1 MGPYAA
7 LYEAAAAA
15 AASIGGGIMA
25 QNRQNQLVSQEKAAQ
40 AQQQAALAQ
49 MMNWNGLDPTQLQN
63 LRNTLQ
69 GAGASNLS
77 TMMGRMGSGMANPG
91 AVAMQSMGGLNQQAA
106 TMLQNIASQV
116 ANQKLNAFNQA
127 QGGYGTI
134 AGQYANQA
142 NAMGNPLM
150 SGILG
155 AAGDIA
161 SAKWPTGQTTT
172 QIPVD
177 PSQFQGGLPEPITNL
192 ESQLPQTFYP
202 TTLSSDMIASPL
214 NNIGTTPLSTDYA
227 PMVNYQMATPT
238 MPLTNF
244 QAPIS
249 VPGVSTGFPMGG
261 MSGPY
266 SYTQG
271 PTYEDPLYGTYNFQP
286 YP

>member
-1 MGPYAA
+1 MG
-7 LYEAAAAA
+7 AAAIPIIAA

-25 QNRQNQLVSQEKAAQ
+25 QNRQNQLVSQEEAAQ

-49 MMNWNGLDPTQLQN
+49 MMNWNGLDQTQLQN

-127 QGGYGTI
+127 QSGYGTI

-177 PSQFQGGLPEPITNL
+177 PSQFKGGLPEQITNL

-214 NNIGTTPLSTDYA
+214 NNINTTPLSTDYT
-227 PMVNYQMATPT
+227 QMSSSTPT
-238 MPLTNF
+238 IGAFNYANTPSYA
-244 QAPIS
+244 APGTYGYTPSAQYQDPIYGLY
-249 VPGVSTGFPMGG
+249 PGMMPMG
-261 MSGPY
+261 
-266 SYTQG
+266 
-271 PTYEDPLYGTYNFQP
+271 PLVQP